1 MRIVAD
7 ANVLLRAV
15 QTDDARQTEAAAAAL
30 LEADSI
36 AVTLPALCEFV
47 WVLDRGYRLA
57 LPDIARAIR
66 ELTGD
71 PKVSCDQLAVEA
83 GLALMD
89 AGGDFADG
97 VIAFEGQR
105 LGGEVFVTFDKQAA
119 RLIAAQGN
127 AVELLR
133 SD

>member
-15 QTDDARQTEAAAAAL
+15 QRDDVRQTELAAAVL
-30 LEADSI
+30 LESE
-36 AVTLPALCEFV
+36 AVAITLPALCEFV
-47 WVLDRGYRLA
+47 WVLDRGYHFARS
-57 LPDIARAIR
+57 DIARAIR

-71 PKVSCDQLAVEA
+71 PKVLCDYLAVEA
-83 GLALMD
+83 GLTTMD

-97 VIAFEGQR
+97 VIAFEGRR

-119 RLIAAQGN
+119 KLIAAQGGV
-127 AVELLR
+127 VELL
-133 SD
+133 SSG

>member
-1 MRIVAD
+1 LKIVAD

-15 QTDDARQTEAAAAAL
+15 QKDDARQTALAAASL
-30 LEADSI
+30 LHAEAV
-36 AVTLPALCEFV
+36 AVTLQALCEFV
-47 WVLDRGYRLA
+47 WVLDRGYRL
-57 LPDIARAIR
+57 PRSDIAQAIR

-71 PKVSCDQLAVEA
+71 PKVSCDKLAVEA
-83 GLALMD
+83 GLAIMD

-97 VIAFEGQR
+97 VIAFEGKR

-119 RLIAAQGN
+119 KLIAAQGS